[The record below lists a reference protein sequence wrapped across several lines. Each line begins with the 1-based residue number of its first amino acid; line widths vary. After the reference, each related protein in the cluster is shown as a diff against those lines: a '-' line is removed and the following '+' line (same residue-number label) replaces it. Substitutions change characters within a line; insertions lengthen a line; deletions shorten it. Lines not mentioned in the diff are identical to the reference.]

1 MASTEVEHS
10 SDTHSGEID
19 TGWRREPADAP
30 SARFGW
36 FGIPRTP
43 SIIAGWFCV
52 AALLFMLIG
61 NQVGH
66 VEDIYLIAIAL
77 VLALV
82 LLYKMFQKKKW
93 S

>member
-1 MASTEVEHS
+1 MASTEVEH
-10 SDTHSGEID
+10 DKHEQID
-19 TGWRREPADAP
+19 TGWKHEPADAP

-36 FGIPRTP
+36 HGTATKTAYA
-43 SIIAGWFCV
+43 AGWFCV

-66 VEDIYLIAIAL
+66 VEDIYLVVIAVI
-77 VLALV
+77 LAFI
-82 LLYKMFQKKKW
+82 LLCKMFKKKKW

>member
-1 MASTEVEHS
+1 MASTEVEHEQ
-10 SDTHSGEID
+10 HKQID
-19 TGWRREPADAP
+19 TGWRHEPEDAP

-36 FGIPRTP
+36 HGTATK
-43 SIIAGWFCV
+43 SMYAAGWFCV

-66 VEDIYLIAIAL
+66 VEDIYLIVIA
-77 VLALV
+77 VALACI
-82 LLYKMFQKKKW
+82 LLYKMFKKKKW